1 MQDKIN
7 EISQYS
13 QQELIA
19 LELGKSI
26 LKIAELKDLAKDLDK
41 ALYMLCTHQE
51 PSSLDTSIQ
60 QLSSSL
66 FLLKWAFERA

>member
-26 LKIAELKDLAKDLDK
+26 LKIAELKDLAKDLDS
-41 ALYMLCTHQE
+41 C
-51 PSSLDTSIQ
+51 IQ
-60 QLSSSL
+60 KNESQ
-66 FLLKWAFERA
+66 